1 MNIQAEKIE
10 LTKLLLN
17 TENPS
22 IIQSIKDIFTKARP
36 IDFWDSLTIEQKHE
50 IKAGSLEL
58 EKGESS
64 DYEEFI
70 SKHK

>member
-22 IIQSIKDIFTKARP
+22 IIQAIKDIFTKALHFR
-36 IDFWDSLTIEQKHE
+36 
-50 IKAGSLEL
+50 
-58 EKGESS
+58 
-64 DYEEFI
+64 
-70 SKHK
+70 